1 MINEMLGTKYPII
14 QGGMANI
21 ALGKFAAAVSNAGGL
36 GLIGSGGYDA
46 ARIEQEIYDA
56 RKATDKPFGVNLM
69 LLNPDVDNIA
79 DLLVKEKIKILIAEF
94 SFAFFSDSPFL
105 KPISINKAYV
115 RNPE

>member
-46 ARIEQEIYDA
+46 AIVYWCKFIMP
-56 RKATDKPFGVNLM
+56 TDKV
-69 LLNPDVDNIA
+69 
-79 DLLVKEKIKILIAEF
+79 IKIL
-94 SFAFFSDSPFL
+94 
-105 KPISINKAYV
+105 NKAK
-115 RNPE
+115 NESE